1 VTNTTMHT
9 GKTKSQL
16 SFFSFLDVID
26 MFTMK
31 ELEPFIQMAATME
44 INCMTFTLTKV
55 KELSGVLAV
64 WVSESYNVYAT
75 PYFDNI
81 PVPVEVRDCNNQEIG
96 TDGYP
101 AEIDSFGRY
110 CKVVQTL
117 VDKVLRS
124 PRM

>member
-1 VTNTTMHT
+1 VTNITMHI

-44 INCMTFTLTKV
+44 INDMTFILIKV
-55 KELSGVLAV
+55 EDLSGELVV
-64 WVSESYNVYAT
+64 WVSETYRVYAT
-75 PYFDNI
+75 PYFEGI
-81 PVPVEVRDCNNQEIG
+81 PVPVHVIDCNNQEIG
-96 TDGYP
+96 TESYP
-101 AEIDSFGRY
+101 VEIESFERY

-117 VDKVLRS
+117 VAKVLRS

>member
-1 VTNTTMHT
+1 MHT

-44 INCMTFTLTKV
+44 INDMTFILIKV
-55 KELSGVLAV
+55 EDLSGELAV
-64 WVSESYNVYAT
+64 WVSETYRVYAT
-75 PYFDNI
+75 PYFEGI
-81 PVPVEVRDCNNQEIG
+81 PVPVHVIDCNNQEIG
-96 TDGYP
+96 TESYP
-101 AEIDSFGRY
+101 AEIDSFERY
-110 CKVVQTL
+110 MKIVQTL
-117 VDKVLRS
+117 TSKILEH